1 MKLLNTDSL
10 LKKTALWA
18 VVLVLGTAMLSW
30 RQWTTAR
37 QQIEPLQANEISQ
50 VYSEFWNG
58 QQDSWAEDG
67 TYTIIGVET
76 RLVKGVKA
84 AANIRQT
91 TNDVN
96 DVKDNAFYLNLE
108 YNF

>member
-37 QQIEPLQANEISQ
+37 QQIEPLQSNEISQ

-58 QQDSWAEDG
+58 QQAAWAEDVSR
-67 TYTIIGVET
+67 I
-76 RLVKGVKA
+76 
-84 AANIRQT
+84 ANRIQPESERPST
-91 TNDVN
+91 LTPT
-96 DVKDNAFYLNLE
+96 KL
-108 YNF
+108 

>member
-30 RQWTTAR
+30 RQWTAAR

-58 QQDSWAEDG
+58 QQDAWAEDVSR
-67 TYTIIGVET
+67 I
-76 RLVKGVKA
+76 
-84 AANIRQT
+84 ANRIQPESI
-91 TNDVN
+91 NS
-96 DVKDNAFYLNLE
+96 
-108 YNF
+108 